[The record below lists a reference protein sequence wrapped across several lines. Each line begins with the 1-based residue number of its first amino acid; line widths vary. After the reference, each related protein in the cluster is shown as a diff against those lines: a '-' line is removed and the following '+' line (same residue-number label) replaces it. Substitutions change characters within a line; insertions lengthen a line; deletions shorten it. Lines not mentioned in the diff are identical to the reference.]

1 MIILSAG
8 NPSFSMAY
16 CITTSTAFFSD
27 SGLGS
32 PYNITVFLKKRNK
45 DIVIIFIFKT
55 MQVRTASH
63 NTHLG
68 KKEGTKNGE

>member
-1 MIILSAG
+1 
-8 NPSFSMAY
+8 MAY

-32 PYNITVFLKKRNK
+32 PYKITVKKKRNK
-45 DIVIIFIFKT
+45 DIVIIFISKT

-63 NTHLG
+63 NTDLG
-68 KKEGTKNGE
+68 EKEGTKNGE

>member
-1 MIILSAG
+1 
-8 NPSFSMAY
+8 MAY

-32 PYNITVFLKKRNK
+32 PYNITVKNKKRNK
-45 DIVIIFIFKT
+45 DIVIIFISKT

-63 NTHLG
+63 NTDLG
-68 KKEGTKNGE
+68 EKEGTKNGE

>member
-1 MIILSAG
+1 
-8 NPSFSMAY
+8 MAY

-32 PYNITVFLKKRNK
+32 PYNIPVFFKKE
-45 DIVIIFIFKT
+45 DIVIIFISKT

-63 NTHLG
+63 KTHLG